1 MTKTRIRLAA
11 AFALPV
17 AGTAFAGAPAVIDL
31 GIADDDVWAYVSA
44 VDPATAGVINAWG
57 SNDLDLNPQ
66 GFPGTFPQSNFWSHV
81 FVGWDTGV
89 LPADFRWGG
98 AEVRIRLG
106 SNTWVPEEGDVFIR
120 FLSRGFDEATWSIF
134 GNTPAPVPALGQVT
148 GVDAGATVTGDTITF
163 TIPADLDPAIVFEWL
178 SGGQVFFAITADNA
192 PPPPQQGMPPDL
204 TGALQIF
211 SSEDIFARGP
221 RLTLIPGRLG
231 DANGDGVVDFAD
243 LNVVLSN
250 FNVQGDGLAGD
261 LNRDGSVDF
270 TDLNEVISFF
280 NT

>member
-1 MTKTRIRLAA
+1 MIRTRTRLAA
-11 AFALPV
+11 TLVLPFMAPV
-17 AGTAFAGAPAVIDL
+17 FAGAPAVIDL

-57 SNDLDLNPQ
+57 SSGLDLNPQ
-66 GFPGTFPQSNFWSHV
+66 GFPGSFPQSNFWSHI

-98 AEVRIRLG
+98 AEVTIRLG
-106 SNTWVPEEGDVFIR
+106 SSTWVPEAGDAFIR
-120 FLSRGFDEATWSIF
+120 FLNRGFEESTWTIF
-134 GNTPAPVPALGQVT
+134 GNTPVPVPELGLVT
-148 GVDAGATVTGDTITF
+148 GDDAGATSTGDSITF
-163 TIPADLDPAIVFEWL
+163 TIPADLDPEIVFEWL
-178 SGGQVFFAITADNA
+178 TGGQVFFAITADNA

-204 TGALQIF
+204 TGALQVY

-231 DANGDGVVDFAD
+231 DTNGDDVVDFAD

-250 FNVQGDGLAGD
+250 FNVKGDGLAGD